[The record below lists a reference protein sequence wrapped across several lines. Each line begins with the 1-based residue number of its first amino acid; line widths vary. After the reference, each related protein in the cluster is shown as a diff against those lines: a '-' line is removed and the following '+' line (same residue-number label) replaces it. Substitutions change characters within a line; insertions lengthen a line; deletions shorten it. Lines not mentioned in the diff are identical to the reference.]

1 MRHYIFSKPLFNLLL
16 AGAFLIRISSAQN
29 SAYDDWEERYSN
41 GVAAIAEGRIITK
54 EELRVE
60 MAPIIPQIMRD
71 SRSPQDFNAKISKLA
86 REILQNKIDRIL
98 IVKEFNR
105 DEERFIPKSIFENEF
120 DKMLIEDFDNDRRKL
135 FEYLD
140 SVNKTIVQYRRELQE
155 DIIVSIMRGENRR
168 SMAEISP
175 EQIEEFYRA
184 NKIDFYNEASIHL
197 RQIQLAPYANETEDV
212 LMQNAEKIIDEYHSG
227 VSFSDLARRYSQDDM
242 RRRGGDWGW
251 IKKTDIRK
259 ELSDAA
265 FALEPG
271 EISQPVKLGTRI
283 YLLYLEDK
291 RDEMIQPLIEVRD
304 VIESIISNRIG
315 RENQQRWMERIRAR
329 GYVKYFI

>member
-1 MRHYIFSKPLFNLLL
+1 MRHYTFSKPLFRLLL
-16 AGAFLIRISSAQN
+16 AGVLSIQVSSAQN

-271 EISQPVKLGTRI
+271 EVSQPVKLGTRI

-291 RDEMIQPLIEVRD
+291 RDEMIQPLTEVRD